1 MRQSL
6 TVLTGN
12 DGRATDEAQELVD
25 DERQEGDE
33 SRRFDQSQV
42 GYGQSHL
49 LFEVVLADARW
60 DLLLLGAVGHV
71 KEVFQVNV
79 LPRNNQ
85 TSINERMRSFVSFN
99 SRKCGSKTRR
109 EVKR

>member
-33 SRRFDQSQV
+33 CRRFDQSQV
-42 GYGQSHL
+42 GDGQSHL
-49 LFEVVLADARW
+49 LLEVVLADARW
-60 DLLLLGAVGHV
+60 NLLLLGAVGHV
-71 KEVFQVNV
+71 KEVLQVNV

-85 TSINERMRSFVSFN
+85 TSITRDCGASFHSTH
-99 SRKCGSKTRR
+99 GSVDRR
-109 EVKR
+109 RDAK